1 MNIFHKFI
9 PSEARRLEAFID
21 AHFNKLEK
29 RILNIMDEL
38 MKNLAIAN
46 AEIKDRKTELVSMKA
61 ALDLANA
68 EIATLKAAV
77 VVLPAG
83 AMSADQVAAAVAAS
97 AELVVAAA
105 P

>member
-1 MNIFHKFI
+1 MSIFHKFI
-9 PSEARRLEAFID
+9 PSEALRLEMLIE
-21 AHFNKLEK
+21 AHFYKLEK
-29 RILNIMDEL
+29 RILKIMDEL
-38 MKNLAIAN
+38 IKNIAIAN
-46 AEIKDRKTELVSMKA
+46 AEIKDRKVEIASMKA

-83 AMSADQVAAAVAAS
+83 AMSAEQVASAVAAS
-97 AELVVAAA
+97 ADLVVAAA